1 MESHEVI
8 LCSQDTWFQVMAL
21 IIPVTILYKTAR
33 AFDMLQSKKQHYKM
47 RPIRSMLRSR
57 FLSQR
62 AWKANESFRK
72 EGFFPFSSF
81 VHSRVS
87 HVLGKETTATQV
99 RPIPTKSKV
108 VQELKTTN
116 THQGCVFWNF
126 EVTWLPWIQSSII
139 SCHNLPE
146 HLKSILPIF
155 CLTL

>member
-1 MESHEVI
+1 
-8 LCSQDTWFQVMAL
+8 
-21 IIPVTILYKTAR
+21 
-33 AFDMLQSKKQHYKM
+33 MLRSKKQDYKM
-47 RPIRSMLRSR
+47 GPIRSMLRNR
-57 FLSQR
+57 FLSQPSR
-62 AWKANESFRK
+62 KAKESFRK
-72 EGFFPFSSF
+72 EGFSPFSSF

-99 RPIPTKSKV
+99 RPIPTKSKL
-108 VQELKTTN
+108 VQEMKTRN

-155 CLTL
+155 RLRLQKLIRIINSHYLNIAKLGDNLCKPP